1 MHKTIFLYA
10 TTGCHLCE
18 RAERLLASMPELH
31 RFTVTVIDVVDHPGA
46 FEKYAEHIPVLEA
59 EGLEGVLR
67 WPFHAD
73 QVLDFLDRAER

>member
-18 RAERLLASMPELH
+18 HAERLLASMPELH

-46 FEKYAEHIPVLEA
+46 FEKYAEHIPVLDA

-73 QVLDFLDRAER
+73 QVLDFLERTGR